1 MTPDG
6 FYVDA
11 NGIWDGQPSSINTQ
25 TNPGPGGEINNTT
38 SSSLEGAWEETDGTW
53 KYKLPNGN
61 YITSAWMQDADGKW
75 YYFNDASL
83 MTTDTTTPDGYYV
96 DINGVWNGQS
106 PTQQ

>member
-1 MTPDG
+1 
-6 FYVDA
+6 
-11 NGIWDGQPSSINTQ
+11 
-25 TNPGPGGEINNTT
+25 
-38 SSSLEGAWEETDGTW
+38 
-53 KYKLPNGN
+53 
-61 YITSAWMQDADGKW
+61 MQDADGKW